1 MKIKKNKMKPKKQVK
16 RISSLKISTISDDRV
31 KNLMIKF
38 VKYIKPFSSNK
49 VQKHLVLLYF

>member
-1 MKIKKNKMKPKKQVK
+1 MKPKKQVK